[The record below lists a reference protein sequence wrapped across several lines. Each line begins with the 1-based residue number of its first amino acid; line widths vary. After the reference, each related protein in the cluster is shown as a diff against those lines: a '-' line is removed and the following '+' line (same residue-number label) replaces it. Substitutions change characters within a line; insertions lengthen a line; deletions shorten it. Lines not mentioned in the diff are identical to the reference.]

1 MDASTYKKRLQLAR
15 LLLVLAIPAAIL
27 AWFLDWEMVTAT
39 WPSLPMIPRSTQMVF
54 RAAVFGII
62 PDSYHGPL
70 PIEMMLLRYSVL
82 LLFVAT
88 AVVAPLLVS
97 WLARANPLRWLWI
110 LVDAGAVVGLTVG
123 YRKVSDYFF
132 ITGWT
137 VEPLPEIHVYF
148 LPGFYLACL
157 AGFLHFTGLLLIPSA
172 KSLDRPALPES
183 E

>member
-1 MDASTYKKRLQLAR
+1 M
-15 LLLVLAIPAAIL
+15 LAIPAAIL

-62 PDSYHGPL
+62 PENYHRAV
-70 PIEMMLLRYSVL
+70 PIELIALRYSVL
-82 LLFVAT
+82 LFFVAT
-88 AVVAPLLVS
+88 AVTAPLLVS
-97 WLARANPLRWLWI
+97 WLSRATLLRWLWM
-110 LVDAGAVVGLTVG
+110 LVDSGVMAGLTVG

-137 VEPLPEIHVYF
+137 VEPLPELHVYF

-157 AGFLHFTGLLLIPSA
+157 AALLHFAGLLLIPSA
-172 KSLDRPALPES
+172 RSLDPMVPPA
-183 E
+183 